1 MRMSKYARL
10 HAPLVDAQE
19 EQGTTKSPEPAAPAD
34 VPYRRALKELGLPPD
49 IEDPPPLEVLET
61 LVDLKRRGMLTP
73 ELMEEVA
80 EEARKHGLR
89 VLHSE

>member
-1 MRMSKYARL
+1 MHISRYARL
-10 HAPLVDAQE
+10 HAPLADANE
-19 EQGTTKSPEPAAPAD
+19 DRGTVKPPESAAPAD
-34 VPYRRALKELGLPPD
+34 IPYRLALKELGLPPD

-73 ELMEEVA
+73 EVMEGVA

-89 VLHSE
+89 FGPEK